1 MTTLIRQSLGRYLV
15 EAEIGRGAMGVVYR
29 ARDPKI
35 DRLVAIKTISLAE
48 KEEQEE
54 QEYRVRFVQE
64 ARAAGRL
71 SHPGIVTI
79 HDAGEDPETHEPFFV
94 MEYVS
99 GQPLSETIAAAGGK
113 LPMADALRFTCEIAD
128 ALQYAHERGVIHGDI
143 KPANILVTSD
153 GHAKIADFGV
163 ARLNQ
168 SVATHAGKVF
178 GSPAYMAPEQLSGH
192 DPDARSDLFS
202 LGVMLYSMLTGFRP
216 FQGNSAAT
224 VCFKVMN
231 VEPVPVTTFEA
242 ELPPELDRI
251 VSRAIAKSPADRYQS
266 GAELAAE
273 VRAFVRNDSS
283 ITDATT
289 FFTRVLEQDRE
300 SLHAQN
306 VFHFSKRMA
315 WQLGTAVLLIAW
327 SLSTW
332 EVVRQ
337 YREAGQLS
345 PPGPPAVAAA
355 PVITKTP
362 RQMRSIARPVRR
374 AVVNKSVVNKPVEKP
389 VETAKM
395 RVEILHHFPS
405 GNASVWLDQQLVL
418 SQELSGDTE
427 RHSIFRTVEMK
438 QIANLEVAPGK
449 HELVVRVISP
459 ETSYDSSET
468 LQATLKAGAVRV
480 LYVNC
485 DKKKLVAKVQ

>member
-1 MTTLIRQSLGRYLV
+1 
-15 EAEIGRGAMGVVYR
+15 MGVVYR

-48 KEEQEE
+48 KEAQEE
-54 QEYRVRFVQE
+54 QEYRERFVQE

-99 GQPLSETIAAAGGK
+99 GQPLSDTIAAAGGK

-153 GHAKIADFGV
+153 RHAKIADFGV

-178 GSPAYMAPEQLSGH
+178 GSPAYMAPEQLSGR

-273 VRAFVRNDSS
+273 IRAFARNDGSVA
-283 ITDATT
+283 DATT
-289 FFTRVLEQDRE
+289 FFTRVLEQDRQ
-300 SLHAQN
+300 SPGQQGS
-306 VFHFSKRMA
+306 FHFSKRMA

-327 SLSTW
+327 GLSTW

-337 YREAGQLS
+337 YRDSGQLS
-345 PPGPPAVAAA
+345 PPDPPAIAAA
-355 PVITKTP
+355 PAITKTP
-362 RQMRSIARPVRR
+362 RQMMSLAPPVRHA
-374 AVVNKSVVNKPVEKP
+374 AVKKQVEKP

-405 GNASVWLDQQLVL
+405 GNASVWLDHQLVL

-427 RHSIFRTVEMK
+427 RHTIFRTVEMK
-438 QIANLEVAPGK
+438 QIANVDVPPGK
-449 HELVVRVISP
+449 HELMVRVISP
-459 ETSYDSSET
+459 EISYDSSET
-468 LQATLKAGAVRV
+468 VQAHMKAGGVRV

-485 DKKKLVAKVQ
+485 DKKTLLVRLQ